1 MLELL
6 ELTKRFSHTP
16 VVDRVS
22 FIAKPSEVTGY
33 LGPNGAGKST
43 TVKMLT
49 GLLPPSDGEILY
61 QGQNIQKDLV
71 AYKRRLGYVP
81 EEPHLYSYLSGR
93 EFLQLVGRL
102 RSIPDKILTEKIDH
116 LLQLFSLFPHRY
128 SAIASYSKGMRQ
140 KILISAAL
148 LHNPEILVFDEAESG
163 LDVASVL
170 VFRSLIKALAGQGKI
185 IIYSSHI
192 LEVVEKVCSK
202 VVILHRGRVIADDS
216 VQQLRVLMQ
225 LPSLESIFQQLL
237 VQQDPES
244 TVAEILKVMKL

>member
-1 MLELL
+1 VLELR
-6 ELTKRFSHTP
+6 ELTKRFSHAC

-49 GLLPPSDGEILY
+49 GLLPPSDGEIFY
-61 QGQNIQKDLV
+61 QGQNIQKDLI

-81 EEPHLYSYLSGR
+81 EEPYIYSYLSGR
-93 EFLQLVGRL
+93 EYLQLVGRL
-102 RSIPDKILTEKIDH
+102 RFIPEKTLTEKIDH

-148 LHNPEILVFDEAESG
+148 LHNPEILLFDEAESG

-170 VFRSLIKALAGQGKI
+170 VFRSLIKALASEGKVI
-185 IIYSSHI
+185 LYSSHI

-202 VVILHRGRVIADDS
+202 VVILHQGRVIANDS
-216 VQQLRVLMQ
+216 VEQLRILMQ

-237 VQQDPES
+237 VQQDPDS
-244 TVAEILKVMKL
+244 TATEILNVMKL

>member
-1 MLELL
+1 
-6 ELTKRFSHTP
+6 
-16 VVDRVS
+16 
-22 FIAKPSEVTGY
+22 
-33 LGPNGAGKST
+33 
-43 TVKMLT
+43 
-49 GLLPPSDGEILY
+49 
-61 QGQNIQKDLV
+61 
-71 AYKRRLGYVP
+71 
-81 EEPHLYSYLSGR
+81 
-93 EFLQLVGRL
+93 
-102 RSIPDKILTEKIDH
+102 KIDH

-148 LHNPEILVFDEAESG
+148 LHNPAILVFDEAESG

-225 LPSLESIFQQLL
+225 LP
-237 VQQDPES
+237 
-244 TVAEILKVMKL
+244 